1 MTWDGLIR
9 VGDGD
14 VWAADSGGDGPPL
27 VLLHP
32 GVGDS
37 RIWDGLLPELT
48 GRYRV
53 IRYDVRG
60 YGRSPRPTAAYSNLA
75 DLYAVLDRFGL
86 DRVHLVGCS
95 MGGGT
100 ALGLARRQPERAAS
114 LVLLCPGVPGY
125 PWPAEPEADAE
136 YDRLVAGGDL
146 DGLTAFGLRE
156 WAAAGSDAAAVAQ
169 LRSAARA
176 WPDEDIH
183 QQPDP
188 PVFDR
193 LGELAGIPATVL
205 IGDLDRRP
213 AIDCA
218 ERTAARLG
226 CELVRLT
233 GVDHLPPLRSPATVL
248 RAIEK
253 LAVR

>member
-1 MTWDGLIR
+1 MTWDGLVR
-9 VGDGD
+9 VRGGD
-14 VWAADSGGDGPPL
+14 VWAADSGGDRPPL

-48 GRYRV
+48 RRHRV

-60 YGRSPRPTAAYSNLA
+60 YGRSPRPTTAYSNLA
-75 DLYAVLDRFGL
+75 DLYAVLDHFGL
-86 DRVHLVGCS
+86 HRVHLVGCS

-100 ALGLARRQPERAAS
+100 ALGLALRQPERAAS
-114 LVLLCPGVPGY
+114 LVLVCPGVPGY

-136 YDRLVAGGDL
+136 YDRLVAADDL

-156 WAAAGSDAAAVAQ
+156 WAAAGSDPAAVAQ

-176 WPDEDIH
+176 WPGEDLH

-188 PVFDR
+188 PVFGR
-193 LGELAGIPATVL
+193 LGELTGIPATVL

-218 ERTAARLG
+218 EQTAARLR
-226 CELVRLT
+226 CELLRLP
-233 GVDHLPPLRSPATVL
+233 GVDHLPPLRTPDAILRVIDKPAT
-248 RAIEK
+248 R
-253 LAVR
+253 